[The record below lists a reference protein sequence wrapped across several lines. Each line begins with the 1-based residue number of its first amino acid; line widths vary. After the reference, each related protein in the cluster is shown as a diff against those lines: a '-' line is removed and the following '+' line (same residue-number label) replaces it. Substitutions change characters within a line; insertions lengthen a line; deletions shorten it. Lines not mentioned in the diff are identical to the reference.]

1 VTYEI
6 RPLRPSD
13 REQWAALYRGYR
25 DFYEQTPD
33 ESVIDGVWSWL
44 MDECRDFH
52 GVVAERD
59 GELLGLAHW
68 RHFDR
73 PIVAKVAIYLDDLF
87 VAPTVRGGGVG
98 RALIA
103 EVEAVARREGAP
115 LVRWITNASNETA
128 RRLYDSVAT
137 ATPYVTYDLTV
148 TGS

>member
-1 VTYEI
+1 MSFDI
-6 RPLRPSD
+6 RPVRPTD

-44 MDECRDFH
+44 MDEARDFH
-52 GVVAERD
+52 GFVADRD
-59 GELLGLAHW
+59 GTLLGLAHW

-73 PIVAKVAIYLDDLF
+73 PIVARVAVYLDDLF
-87 VAPTVRGGGVG
+87 VAPDLRGGGVG
-98 RALIA
+98 RALIGA
-103 EVEAVARREGAP
+103 VEQVARDEGAP
-115 LVRWITNASNETA
+115 LVRWITDASNETA

-137 ATPYVTYDLTV
+137 ATPYVTYDLRI